1 MIYTFIT
8 IIVVIASILL
18 VAVVLIQNSKGGGLA
33 SNFQAQN
40 NIMGVEKTTD
50 FVEKATWFL
59 VSVVVLLSIASAAF
73 LPREESVAKSQMTE
87 QVESLTA
94 PLLIQRQQSNKRK
107 IYNEGVGLVSDS
119 LFLFLLLGSWVVN

>member
-1 MIYTFIT
+1 MVFTFIT

-33 SNFQAQN
+33 SNFQSSN

-59 VSVVVLLSIASAAF
+59 VSVVIVLSIASAAF
-73 LPREESVAKSQMTE
+73 YPRVESSAKSQMTE
-87 QVESLTA
+87 QVEA
-94 PLLIQRQQSNKRK
+94 PASA
-107 IYNEGVGLVSDS
+107 SDS
-119 LFLFLLLGSWVVN
+119 EAAE

>member
-59 VSVVVLLSIASAAF
+59 VSVVVVLSIASAAF

-87 QVESLTA
+87 QVESLTS
-94 PLLIQRQQSNKRK
+94 PS
-107 IYNEGVGLVSDS
+107 SDS
-119 LFLFLLLGSWVVN
+119 EAAE

>member
-1 MIYTFIT
+1 MVYTFIT

-33 SNFQAQN
+33 SSFQAQN

-59 VSVVVLLSIASAAF
+59 VSVVVVLSIASYAF
-73 LPREESVAKSQMTE
+73 YPHEEAGAKSQLTGQVESVASSADTQAE
-87 QVESLTA
+87 
-94 PLLIQRQQSNKRK
+94 
-107 IYNEGVGLVSDS
+107 D
-119 LFLFLLLGSWVVN
+119 